1 MADDIL
7 LEEDDTLLDI
17 DDILI
22 AGNNTPERQSV
33 VEQLANTLSTT
44 YPLFVV
50 AGVMDLTN
58 FIVVPSYQVNL
69 QDVYEE
75 WDDNNKV
82 HHRDLVALKC
92 KGSFQVKFETLE
104 QFQTFMIVMKD
115 YKKQN
120 RAYDCTVYCTNM
132 LSPYNTE
139 MFIDFDPPNVM
150 PYVGAKDYDP
160 IDITVEERANQF
172 VRS

>member
-1 MADDIL
+1 MADELIQDNSQTL
-7 LEEDDTLLDI
+7 LEDLLI
-17 DDILI
+17 V
-22 AGNNTPERQSV
+22 GNNTPERRSV
-33 VEQLANTLSTT
+33 IEQLEESLSTS
-44 YPLFVV
+44 YPLFIV

-69 QDVYEE
+69 QDGYEE

-82 HHRDLVALKC
+82 HHRDIVSRKA

-120 RAYDCTVYCTNM
+120 GAYDCSVYCTNM
-132 LSPYNTE
+132 LAPYNTE

-150 PYVGAKDYDP
+150 PYIGSKDYDP
-160 IDITVEERANQF
+160 IDINVEERANQY
-172 VRS
+172 VRQ